1 MATLNRKRLVPGRIR
16 GLLIAVL
23 MTASLAGL
31 ACNGDDGGPEKTV
44 IRLHDFQSES
54 QWVINGVAEFILEKG
69 YGYGVE
75 SVSAT
80 TPQMQETLANGELEL
95 TLEGWQQNIIDWYDR
110 EVARGT
116 VLNLGVMFEASS
128 QVFVIPRWVAETYGI
143 RTVLDMKEHWEL
155 FTDPQDSSKGVFY
168 NCIAG
173 WNCANINRAKLE
185 GWSGPRWCSWP

>member
-1 MATLNRKRLVPGRIR
+1 
-16 GLLIAVL
+16 
-23 MTASLAGL
+23 
-31 ACNGDDGGPEKTV
+31 
-44 IRLHDFQSES
+44 
-54 QWVINGVAEFILEKG
+54 
-69 YGYGVE
+69 
-75 SVSAT
+75 
-80 TPQMQETLANGELEL
+80 MQETLANGELEL